1 MKEIKDLSTYK
12 VQSGEVLLQGVNESS
27 NLGATAQLREL
38 FAHLTENT
46 RVCVFT
52 LHGIIE
58 KTASITDQHLTWL
71 FKIQGKMDADLP
83 EKKQIGK
90 YDKSVHKWTT
100 WTKEVE
106 SMFDTM
112 DAKFK
117 ETYPKPTTERN
128 QLLVLGTIIEANEG
142 LKVRGVNRF
151 DSNLQLPL
159 NKAMFADVDG
169 VLTPKFE
176 IGQSFEVLVKGKET
190 KYLQINPSP
199 VVVGKLAEVEQ

>member
-1 MKEIKDLSTYK
+1 
-12 VQSGEVLLQGVNESS
+12 
-27 NLGATAQLREL
+27 
-38 FAHLTENT
+38 
-46 RVCVFT
+46 
-52 LHGIIE
+52 
-58 KTASITDQHLTWL
+58 
-71 FKIQGKMDADLP
+71 
-83 EKKQIGK
+83 
-90 YDKSVHKWTT
+90 
-100 WTKEVE
+100 
-106 SMFDTM
+106 MFDTM

-199 VVVGKLAEVEQ
+199 VVVGKLAEVEA